1 MVVGDILSPTFE
13 RPIPDVDNL
22 ISILHVLAAIVF
34 LGPVTIAVSMFQGRA
49 RAAHDGDRA
58 ATGSAAL
65 LHRITK
71 TYGFLSLLVPLLGLG
86 LFFTD
91 TAFLKDGRFHASILL
106 SVIAWG
112 ILFFLII
119 PRQKVL
125 MADLGVATDDDDP
138 AAALNVGKDT
148 GAGTST
154 TVDWTATTK
163 KLSMFGGIFSLLW
176 FIVAVL
182 MMI

>member
-1 MVVGDILSPTFE
+1 MTFVSPIFE

-49 RAAHDGDRA
+49 RAAHDGDKHA
-58 ATGSAAL
+58 VGSAAT

-91 TAFLKDGRFHASILL
+91 TVFLKDGRFHASILL

-125 MADLGVATDDDDP
+125 MADLGIATDDDDP
-138 AAALNVGKDT
+138 AAALNVGTTADT
-148 GAGTST
+148 TATA
-154 TVDWTATTK
+154 VDWATITK

-176 FIVAVL
+176 FIVAIL

>member
-1 MVVGDILSPTFE
+1 M
-13 RPIPDVDNL
+13 DNL

-49 RAAHDGDRA
+49 RAAHEGDSA
-58 ATGSAAL
+58 ALGSAAM

-86 LFFTD
+86 LFLTD
-91 TAFLKDGRFHASILL
+91 TVFLKDGRFHVSILL
-106 SVIAWG
+106 SVVAWG
-112 ILFFLII
+112 ILFFLIV
-119 PRQKVL
+119 PQQKKL
-125 MADLGVATDDDDP
+125 MANLGVVTDDDDP
-138 AAALNVGKDT
+138 ASALNVDDGSIDGT
-148 GAGTST
+148 AG
-154 TVDWTATTK
+154 VNWTATTK

-176 FIVAVL
+176 FIVAIL